1 MYKEIIELTVKN
13 GGYTLENENSGRYV
27 VATGINE
34 TVVKEINETILKE
47 YHDTVKSLNNKNYTL
62 GTWLNKKN
70 GLFYLDTVELVDDLE
85 TAKKLGKER
94 NEIAI
99 YDLKKNVEIELND

>member
-1 MYKEIIELTVKN
+1 MYKEIIELTLKQ
-13 GGYTLENENSGRYV
+13 GGYTLENENNGRYV

-34 TVVKEINETILKE
+34 AIVEELNETVLKE
-47 YHDTVKSLNNKNYTL
+47 YHDTIKSLDNKNYTL
-62 GTWLNKKN
+62 GTWFNKKN

-85 TAKKLGKER
+85 IAKKLGKER

-99 YDLKKNVEIELND
+99 YDLKENVEIELND

>member
-1 MYKEIIELTVKN
+1 MYKEIMNLTIEN

-27 VATGINE
+27 IATGINE
-34 TVVKEINETILKE
+34 TILEKISEKVLKE
-47 YHDTVKSLNNKNYTL
+47 YHDTVKELNNDNYTL
-62 GTWLNKKN
+62 GTWYNKKN
-70 GLFYLDTVELVDDLE
+70 GLFYLDTVELVNDLE

-99 YDLKKNVEIELND
+99 FDLEKNIEIELNE